1 VSLITL
7 CQLGRCAGAT
17 CRGSEGPVSYQRARA
32 DLRHALPSAAKHGR
46 DASRARATRRLASR
60 ENRLNPSTLHAYLL
74 VAFGSGVGGAARL
87 FVSTVVS
94 RGTGTQFPWGTL
106 VVNVA
111 GCVLVGAL
119 GALFEPSSPLHVRQ
133 DLRVLL
139 VVGVLGGFTTFSA
152 FSLEALLLLQRGA
165 TLAAVGYV
173 LGSVVACLLAASTS
187 YVLISSVLR

>member
-1 VSLITL
+1 
-7 CQLGRCAGAT
+7 
-17 CRGSEGPVSYQRARA
+17 
-32 DLRHALPSAAKHGR
+32 
-46 DASRARATRRLASR
+46 
-60 ENRLNPSTLHAYLL
+60 
-74 VAFGSGVGGAARL
+74 
-87 FVSTVVS
+87 VVS

-111 GCVLVGAL
+111 GCLLVGAL